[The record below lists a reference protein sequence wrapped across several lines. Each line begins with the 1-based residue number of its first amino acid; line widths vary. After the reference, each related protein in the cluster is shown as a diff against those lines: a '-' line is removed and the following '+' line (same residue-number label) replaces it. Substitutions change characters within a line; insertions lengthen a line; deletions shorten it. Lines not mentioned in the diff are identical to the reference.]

1 MKRFLLFL
9 SLILAFPLWAAT
21 GNVKGRVVNKTTGKA
36 VSGASISLIRIGPD
50 RQDRTVATTK
60 SAANGAFALGPF
72 QAGNDEIFMAQM
84 RWQGRKFEQVAF
96 DGTGR
101 LKEIAGM
108 EVDPN
113 KIELAVYDKSS
124 KMPSFQFVVHHIAIE
139 RVERTLKCTERI
151 VAQHE
156 SNWVY
161 DGSAG
166 TPKIKLFVPP
176 GAKDLALDPK
186 ITNGTL
192 EKQGND
198 HFFVFKD
205 KTMLPAGMQRPAA
218 ILMNYVLDWPASVPW
233 NRKLD
238 ISHPVYYPTSFF
250 FVARPPEAKD
260 LKVVSPRLGADE
272 TTSIPNAEQQTVQK
286 IVNSIGGTMGG
297 ANEGPALKPGET
309 IAITLQQPVNPL
321 VWAFVMF
328 VGALIVIV
336 PLVLRNSGGRKG
348 ETTYEAGDED
358 EEIPSNL
365 QEPTYRADVLGAT
378 FGALDGDNKG
388 AGKKAQELIFAI
400 AQLDE
405 DFAGGQMDAQ
415 TYQSRRALWKKELVA
430 TLNDNDHEPKT
441 DKVVTGRSTTGK
453 AARNKK

>member
-9 SLILAFPLWAAT
+9 CLTLAFPLWAAT
-21 GNVKGRVVNKTTGKA
+21 GNVKGRVVNKTTNKA
-36 VSGASISLIRIGPD
+36 VSGVSISLIRIGPD
-50 RQDRTVATTK
+50 RQDRTIATTK
-60 SAANGAFALGPF
+60 SAANGAFSFGPF
-72 QAGNDEIFMAQM
+72 QAGTDEIFMAQM

-113 KIELAVYDKSS
+113 KIELAVYNKSS

-139 RVERTLKCTERI
+139 RAERTLKCTERI
-151 VAQHE
+151 VAQHD

-166 TPKIKLFVPP
+166 TPKIKLYVPP
-176 GAKDLALDPK
+176 GAKNVELDPK
-186 ITNGTL
+186 ITNGTIQQ
-192 EKQGND
+192 EGSD

-205 KTMLPAGMQRPAA
+205 KTLLPAGMQRPAA
-218 ILMNYVLDWPASVPW
+218 ILMNYALDWPASVPW

-238 ISHPVYYPTSFF
+238 ISHKVYYPTSFF
-250 FVARPPEAKD
+250 FVARPPDAKD
-260 LKVVSPRLGADE
+260 LKVIAPRLGADE

-297 ANEGPALKPGET
+297 PSEGPALKPGET
-309 IAITLQQPVNPL
+309 LDITLQQPVNPL

-328 VGALIVIV
+328 VGALIVLV
-336 PLVLRNSGGRKG
+336 PLVLRNSGGRAAAAA
-348 ETTYEAGDED
+348 YESSYD
-358 EEIPSNL
+358 EEEIAANL
-365 QEPTYRADVLGAT
+365 PEPAYRADVLGAT
-378 FGALDGDNKG
+378 FDGTSNAG
-388 AGKKAQELIFAI
+388 NGSAGKSAQDLIFSI

-405 DFAGGQMDAQ
+405 DFAKGEVDEK
-415 TYQSRRALWKKELVA
+415 TYQSRRALWKRELVEALDDKNQA
-430 TLNDNDHEPKT
+430 TKK
-441 DKVVTGRSTTGK
+441 DKVSTEKTARS
-453 AARNKK
+453 KK